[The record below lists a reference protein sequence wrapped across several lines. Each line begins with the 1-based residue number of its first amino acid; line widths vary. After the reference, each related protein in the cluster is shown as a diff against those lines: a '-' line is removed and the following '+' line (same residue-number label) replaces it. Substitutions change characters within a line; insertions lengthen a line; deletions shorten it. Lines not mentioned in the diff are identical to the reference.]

1 MAADGDVRM
10 VRDSNEIKLVRYS
23 EENRNEEA
31 FKGKYGVDGRE
42 WGTVTVV
49 KNVVYIVAYKGA
61 KVVDYV
67 LPTVY
72 DGFLILSN
80 GTVVPI
86 VDSKF
91 TLDLDPDVSGFGIL
105 QLTKGN

>member
-23 EENRNEEA
+23 QENRNEEA

-72 DGFLILSN
+72 DGFLILST
-80 GTVVPI
+80 GAVVPV

>member
-1 MAADGDVRM
+1 M

-61 KVVDYV
+61 KVADYV

-91 TLDLDPDVSGFGIL
+91 SLNLDPDVSGFGVL
-105 QLTKGN
+105 QLMKGN

>member
-1 MAADGDVRM
+1 M

-23 EENRNEEA
+23 QENRNEEA
-31 FKGKYGVDGRE
+31 FKGKYGIDGRE

-61 KVVDYV
+61 QVTDYV

-80 GTVVPI
+80 GAVVPV

-91 TLDLDPDVSGFGIL
+91 TLDLDPDVSGFGVL
-105 QLTKGN
+105 QLMKGN